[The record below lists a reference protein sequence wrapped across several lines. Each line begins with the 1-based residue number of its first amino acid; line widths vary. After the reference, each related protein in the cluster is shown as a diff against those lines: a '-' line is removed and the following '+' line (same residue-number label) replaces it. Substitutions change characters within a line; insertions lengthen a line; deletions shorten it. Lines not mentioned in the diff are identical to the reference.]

1 MFCSMVTSGDHLPSI
16 GNGIV
21 RKDWTRVNFA
31 NLSGKIPRAEVQSLA
46 NSTAGQSS
54 IADEAPQVICA
65 IPGFLGRL
73 GERELCL
80 VFLRPDKLQVVQYV
94 TA

>member
-1 MFCSMVTSGDHLPSI
+1 MVTSGDHLPSI

-54 IADEAPQVICA
+54 IADEAA
-65 IPGFLGRL
+65 EESGYSADHLRRL